1 MDINSGYF
9 ITLPRAYPFCL
20 KKKSV
25 HHMDGG
31 RGVGV
36 DFPLFSLDCLSS
48 SSAMPRDFLKTTAE
62 LSMSSALQW
71 ALLILS
77 KY

>member
-1 MDINSGYF
+1 
-9 ITLPRAYPFCL
+9 
-20 KKKSV
+20 
-25 HHMDGG
+25 MDGG
-31 RGVGV
+31 GGVGV

-48 SSAMPRDFLKTTAE
+48 SSALPHDFLKTTAE
-62 LSMSSALQW
+62 SSVSLASQW

>member
-1 MDINSGYF
+1 
-9 ITLPRAYPFCL
+9 
-20 KKKSV
+20 
-25 HHMDGG
+25 MDGG